1 MKLIRDRHG
10 IYTPAFYLLTL
21 CAVILRTVALFIG
34 YDKVTGYYTTALGKV
49 ADTFTAASV
58 LFFLTYAFVFRRD
71 AGREISLFSPAAY
84 VPAGIAAVALPF
96 FSKQLFVAAASAE
109 NIARTLPMRVT
120 AILCAC
126 LSLPAVLFFLLCVM
140 APRVRSRVRGECGI
154 LTALAFAAYAA
165 YLYFSTSLPINAP
178 GKLAEQCAY
187 LAIAIFFLYETRIAL
202 GRECRP
208 LYSAF
213 GFIAAYLAAYVSLP
227 ALILY
232 FFGDLTVENSLQAT
246 VLTFALFLFILCRV
260 LLAGRRDDATHTP
273 LTDSLLALAAAR
285 EEELSHAAP
294 LPYDILEAEKND
306 PDHLPADI
314 FADLVSE
321 SEEDGAMPDGA
332 DTETQDSESHET
344 AVPATEEAD
353 RPTEPVADAAEEETD
368 RTIEHV
374 ADATAEGSA
383 SDDAD
388 PTETE
393 TELTTQ
399 KVGEETDE

>member
-34 YDKVTGYYTTALGKV
+34 YDKVTGYYTTALGKA
-49 ADTFTAASV
+49 ADTFAAVSV
-58 LFFLTYAFVFRRD
+58 LFFLSYALVFRRD

-96 FSKQLFVAAASAE
+96 FSKQLFAAAASAE

-140 APRVRSRVRGECGI
+140 VPRVRSRVRGECGI

-187 LAIAIFFLYETRIAL
+187 LAISVFFLYETRIAL

-285 EEELSHAAP
+285 EEELAHAAP

-332 DTETQDSESHET
+332 ETETQDSESHEP
-344 AVPATEEAD
+344 AEPATEEAD

-368 RTIEHV
+368 RTIEHI

-383 SDDAD
+383 SDDAG

-393 TELTTQ
+393 TEITTQ